1 MVGRMNL
8 SVALAR
14 AASPCTCA
22 EWTRLIGHS
31 WHAPDCPVPIEFAYR
46 ERVLA
51 LEVTTIR
58 DLIASM
64 TGLTTDDRVVRDRI
78 LKLID
83 APIPAEVSEP
93 SHTGEGVS
101 LPREAGSRLG
111 HFSAATAAK

>member
-64 TGLTTDDRVVRDRI
+64 TGLTTDDRVFRERVLR
-78 LKLID
+78 LID
-83 APIPAEVSEP
+83 APIPAGLSDFTGRDDVP
-93 SHTGEGVS
+93 STSTGKRLS
-101 LPREAGSRLG
+101 GSP
-111 HFSAATAAK
+111 AATAAK